1 MGHPPYTPGASP
13 EGKYLV
19 FRLGERVYG
28 LSTMVVHEVIGAA
41 ELVASPRASGHVRA
55 SIHHRGWL
63 VPVIDLRTLLASAAG
78 RDRDRMAAVLVR
90 GPVNGQVEEAGFL
103 VDRILG
109 VVRVDPVHIERPG
122 KRARYAPGAELV
134 LAVIGTEFGNVVLLD
149 ACRLLSCN
157 RARDARA

>member
-1 MGHPPYTPGASP
+1 MGQPIHTPGASP

-19 FRLGERVYG
+19 FRLGEGVYG
-28 LSTMVVHEVIGAA
+28 LSTAVVHEVLGAA
-41 ELVASPRASGHVRA
+41 ELVAAPRASGHLRA
-55 SIHHRGWL
+55 SIDHRGWL
-63 VPVIDLRTLLASAAG
+63 IPVIDLCTLLGCAAG
-78 RDRDRMAAVLVR
+78 RGGDGMLAVLVQ
-90 GPVNGQVEEAGFL
+90 GSVNGQVEDAGFL

-157 RARDARA
+157 RTGDARA